1 MNEASNASGRDGL
14 VALVDLAKELEVD
27 RRTLDRACEETGIER
42 RKFIGDR
49 KTYVDGAALRAEMSR
64 PRRRPQRRHRAGG
77 QGRDGRG
84 RFAPAT
90 VDGNPSGA

>member
-14 VALVDLAKELEVD
+14 VALIDLAKELEVD
-27 RRTLDRACEETGIER
+27 RRTLDRACEEAGIER

-49 KTYVDGAALRAEMSR
+49 KTYVNADAVRAEMSSS
-64 PRRRPQRRHRAGG
+64 RRRPRRRHRAGG
-77 QGRDGRG
+77 QGRDGHG